1 MRLGAW
7 NLGMRLGAWNLGMGL
22 GAWNLGMGLGA
33 WNLGMRLGAWNLGM
47 RLGAWNLEMRL
58 LIQYYLPGPSFTH
71 TGMSSLPFGSSP
83 RPWAPYSMLAWHR
96 FLCLSLMNSSSTWS

>member
-1 MRLGAW
+1 
-7 NLGMRLGAWNLGMGL
+7 MRLGAWNLGMGL
-22 GAWNLGMGLGA
+22 GAWNLRMGLGA

-71 TGMSSLPFGSSP
+71 TQECHHCLLVHLPGLGHLTQCWHGTDPYVSL
-83 RPWAPYSMLAWHR
+83 L
-96 FLCLSLMNSSSTWS
+96 